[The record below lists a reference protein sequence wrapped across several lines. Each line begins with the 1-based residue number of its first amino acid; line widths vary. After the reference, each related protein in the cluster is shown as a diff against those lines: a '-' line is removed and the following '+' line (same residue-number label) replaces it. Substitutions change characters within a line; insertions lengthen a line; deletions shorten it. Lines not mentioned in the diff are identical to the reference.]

1 MAKLRF
7 LHPAQAFSALTAA
20 NSTAIHRAGAPLMD
34 HDRIRQAQVLRVK
47 ALKCRRWAVTACDR
61 EIEARL
67 TAMASA
73 YEGQADALEQ
83 DAAAPGR
90 TQQGR

>member
-1 MAKLRF
+1 
-7 LHPAQAFSALTAA
+7 
-20 NSTAIHRAGAPLMD
+20 MD

-47 ALKCRRWAVTACDR
+47 ALKCRRWALTACDR
-61 EIEARL
+61 EIGARL

-83 DAAAPGR
+83 GAAASSR